1 MYWTDLDF
9 KNAVEFIN
17 CQLLLPVKSDQLSF
31 NLLYHLLLFRI
42 RFTGRELKKL
52 HTCYIRA
59 HISHLMI

>member
-42 RFTGRELKKL
+42 RFTSRKLKKL
-52 HTCYIRA
+52 HVLFEPIFL
-59 HISHLMI
+59 I